1 MPFKVGVLG
10 AGAVGAYVGGLIA
23 LRTKSDVV
31 MVGRRRFVDQVSA
44 GGVTLRPDP
53 RRPRDVHSIRAMHV
67 TVDDDPKA
75 LAGCDIVLVAVKS
88 TATADAA
95 AQLERIAERGGFPPH
110 ALVLSL
116 QNGVGNGSI
125 LVRALEKH
133 GVATLPCMVNFN
145 VVWDSYASDDVR
157 DGCKI
162 RRCTPAKPGMP
173 CIGIHNLPERAVAD
187 GTGLV
192 DHPSVFAA
200 KKANLAA
207 FVESLRET
215 GLAVSLERDILPV
228 QYGKLLINLQSPVN
242 AISGAPVPTTLS
254 RRRFRMAWRALVLE
268 ALDVFNACGIKPTR
282 PYVPFLPFVLALP
295 DWAYNAAAFA
305 LFPLDPGCK
314 SSMLQDCETGRATEI
329 DALCG
334 EIVRLARRNANR
346 ARDEDAGAGGEG
358 GDDARGIGRGIGRAL
373 AALGFGFGG
382 FGFGF
387 GFGRGSS
394 RRGRT
399 APLNARAIELVRRLE
414 RVGLP
419 DGRMGPDELWEALT
433 R

>member
-1 MPFKVGVLG
+1 M
-10 AGAVGAYVGGLIA
+10 
-23 LRTKSDVV
+23 
-31 MVGRRRFVDQVSA
+31 
-44 GGVTLRPDP
+44 
-53 RRPRDVHSIRAMHV
+53 
-67 TVDDDPKA
+67 
-75 LAGCDIVLVAVKS
+75 
-88 TATADAA
+88 
-95 AQLERIAERGGFPPH
+95 
-110 ALVLSL
+110 LSL

-173 CIGIHNLPERAVAD
+173 CVGVHDLPERAVAD

-207 FVESLRET
+207 FVEALRET
-215 GLAVSLERDILPV
+215 GLVVSLERDILPV

-268 ALDVFNACGIKPTR
+268 ALDVFNACGIKPKR

-295 DWAYNAAAFA
+295 DWAYNAARVRAVPSGPRVQIFHA
-305 LFPLDPGCK
+305 AG
-314 SSMLQDCETGRATEI
+314 CETGRATEI

-358 GDDARGIGRGIGRAL
+358 RGTTRGGWC
-373 AALGFGFGG
+373 GG
-382 FGFGF
+382 SGE
-387 GFGRGSS
+387 RS
-394 RRGRT
+394 RRLVLVLVLDSDGGAAGGVGPRRSTLARSSWSEGWSGWDCRTGAWGPTSCGR
-399 APLNARAIELVRRLE
+399 R
-414 RVGLP
+414 
-419 DGRMGPDELWEALT
+419 
-433 R
+433 